1 MANRLVQTKT
11 NAFMRGIPKLT
22 LASIH
27 LAIGLLLCSGESRL
41 TAQQNIVQNGN
52 FQSLFD
58 NWYGLA
64 AIVSN
69 PNAPN
74 GVFGLG
80 GDVYQ
85 DLATTPG
92 QLYLLDFYAAA
103 DLFTGPSMTL
113 AVALNHQ
120 PLTSFVTPPY
130 TYVPQIN
137 RYDQMRWAQYTSTF
151 VASATTTRLEF
162 IDQNTFDFG
171 LASVSVTPIAE
182 PLPPMITC
190 PEPLILEC
198 ANGSAIGSIQVGV
211 SDSSGYPLEVIWTVD
226 GTAYQTNDIPSG
238 GTTTSANVTF
248 AADFGDGE
256 HDVLV
261 SASNGQ
267 TAPATCT
274 TTVTVRDTSPPSNL
288 VVSATPNVLWP
299 PNHRFIPVT
308 LMVDAADNC
317 DPVPSA
323 RIVKVTSN
331 ERRGRF
337 APDWRITGPLSV
349 ELRAERL
356 GYEDRI
362 YTVYV
367 QVTDSSGNESMAE
380 TTVTVPK
387 SQANRFDYPIWR
399 RFSRDW
405 FRRPVPTSHE
415 PEGFQ
420 QITDFSADKSANAP
434 RTRSSSPDTSP
445 PVSCR
450 ESPASF
456 RRSIFP
462 PLR

>member
-1 MANRLVQTKT
+1 MRVVSKVRLV
-11 NAFMRGIPKLT
+11 I
-22 LASIH
+22 IH
-27 LAIGLLLCSGESRL
+27 LVIGLLLCSGESRL
-41 TAQQNIVQNGN
+41 VAQQNIVQNGN

-92 QLYLLDFYAAA
+92 QRYLLDFYAAA

-113 AVALNHQ
+113 VVALNHQ

-162 IDQNTFDFG
+162 IDQDTIYFG
-171 LASVSVTPIAE
+171 LASVNVTPIAE
-182 PLPPMITC
+182 PLPPTITC
-190 PEPLILEC
+190 PEPLTLEC
-198 ANGSAIGSIQVGV
+198 ANGSAIGSIQVRV
-211 SDSSGYPLEVIWTVD
+211 SDPNGLPLEVIWTVD
-226 GTAYQTNDIPSG
+226 GTAYQTNEMPSG
-238 GTTTSANVTF
+238 GATTSANVTF
-248 AADFGDGE
+248 RADFGDGE
-256 HDVLV
+256 HRVLL
-261 SASNGQ
+261 SASNGE
-267 TAPATCT
+267 TTPATCT
-274 TTVTVRDTSPPSNL
+274 TTVTVRDTSPPSVL
-288 VVSATPNVLWP
+288 AVSATPNVLWP
-299 PNHRFIPVT
+299 PNHRFVPVT
-308 LMVDAADNC
+308 LMVDAVDNC
-317 DPVPSA
+317 DPAPSA

-356 GYEDRI
+356 GYDDRI
-362 YTVYV
+362 YTIYV

-405 FRRPVPTSHE
+405 FRRPVSASHE

-420 QITDFSADKSANAP
+420 QMPDFSVDKSPNAP
-434 RTRSSSPDTSP
+434 RARSGSLDTSA
-445 PVSCR
+445 PVSYR
-450 ESPASF
+450 DSPASSL
-456 RRSIFP
+456 RSILP
-462 PLR
+462 SPR